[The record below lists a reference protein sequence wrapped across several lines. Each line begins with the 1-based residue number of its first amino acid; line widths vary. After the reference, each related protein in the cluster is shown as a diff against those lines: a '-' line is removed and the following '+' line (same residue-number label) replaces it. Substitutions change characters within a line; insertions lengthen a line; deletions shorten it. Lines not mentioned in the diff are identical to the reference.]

1 MAAAAVL
8 PIAGF
13 TGRRAARAI
22 APKPRDKVL
31 VTGALG
37 AVGRV
42 AIQAAHATGATVIAG
57 VRTNRLAAAAEA
69 FGVRVVAIDDP
80 AVMARFRKVDA
91 VIETTG
97 GDVAAMAP
105 AWIRDGGALAL
116 VASRA
121 PTEPNGRISIV
132 QVMGT
137 PDPAL
142 LRELLA
148 DAAGGAL
155 VIPIARRM
163 RLAEASA
170 AHRALE
176 AGGVAARSV
185 LTP

>member
-1 MAAAAVL
+1 M
-8 PIAGF
+8 
-13 TGRRAARAI
+13 
-22 APKPRDKVL
+22 
-31 VTGALG
+31 
-37 AVGRV
+37 
-42 AIQAAHATGATVIAG
+42 
-57 VRTNRLAAAAEA
+57 
-69 FGVRVVAIDDP
+69 RVVAIDDP